1 MKSIKG
7 IFSLVSAGA
16 LALAVLPVGAIPI
29 PVPLEPGV
37 SDRITIFRPDGTV
50 YGTVNA
56 TEDDEALFGPNKFYT
71 IDSVANGVNPPGP
84 TILREANGI
93 SDVFGV
99 VMVGGQAF
107 LAFQSDTE
115 TLSPDFVGVATEL
128 PEGLPFYVM
137 TQYLQPA
144 LILAGWTATFQSDAN
159 VPDAGTS
166 IALLGLALTGLGF
179 VRRKLA

>member
-1 MKSIKG
+1 MRLARSRFRNLAQAKHTGSHRSNRVADEELNSEHITKVKAMKSIKG

-93 SDVFGV
+93 SD
-99 VMVGGQAF
+99 
-107 LAFQSDTE
+107 
-115 TLSPDFVGVATEL
+115 
-128 PEGLPFYVM
+128 
-137 TQYLQPA
+137 
-144 LILAGWTATFQSDAN
+144 
-159 VPDAGTS
+159 
-166 IALLGLALTGLGF
+166 
-179 VRRKLA
+179 